1 MMSSN
6 LHQHKGFTLIEL
18 MIVVAI
24 IGILATVAIGA
35 YQTYTIRA
43 QVAEGLSMLGN
54 IKVPV
59 VDAFLNNGEAPR
71 DRLEAGLSSN
81 ATDTFGNYVT
91 QVEVDNG
98 RAEVTFGF
106 RANAIIENATL
117 SLTPYESGTGS
128 IVWRC
133 GNQPVPKSPAGT
145 DLQTL
150 GTNAGSNPATYAAS
164 TVPTQ
169 YLPGNCR

>member
-1 MMSSN
+1 MSSKIQ
-6 LHQHKGFTLIEL
+6 QHRGFTLIEL

-24 IGILATVAIGA
+24 IGILATVAIGT

-43 QVAEGLSMLGN
+43 QVTEGLTLLGA
-54 IKVPV
+54 VTTPV

-106 RANAIIENATL
+106 RANAIIENAKL

-128 IVWRC
+128 VVWRC
-133 GNQPVPKSPAGT
+133 GNQPVPKNPAGT

-150 GTNAGSNPATYAAS
+150 GTQAGSNAATYAAS
-164 TVPTQ
+164 TVPTR